1 MGWCHRGRGP
11 LLSALALP
19 GVEQLLHV
27 SPLLVAE
34 LEAGE
39 QAPDLGHVVVR
50 DRSLEMLASRD
61 RLPQLPAQPAEEA
74 HLGGFHA
81 LSLPAD
87 LRDEPAPAD
96 ARGGA
101 ATPRPRTAR

>member
-1 MGWCHRGRGP
+1 M
-11 LLSALALP
+11 SALPLP

-27 SPLLVAE
+27 PPLVVAE

-39 QAPDLGHVVVR
+39 QAPGLGYVVVL
-50 DRSLEMLASRD
+50 DRRLEVLAHRN
-61 RLPQLPAQPAEEA
+61 RLPQLPAQPAEKA
-74 HLGGFHA
+74 HLRGFHA
-81 LSLPAD
+81 LSLPGG

-101 ATPRPRTAR
+101 ATPQPRTAR